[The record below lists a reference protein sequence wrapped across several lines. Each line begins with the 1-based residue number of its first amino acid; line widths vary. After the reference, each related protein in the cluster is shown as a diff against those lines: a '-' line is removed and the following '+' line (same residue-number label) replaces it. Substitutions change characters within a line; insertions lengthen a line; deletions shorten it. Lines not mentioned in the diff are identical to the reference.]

1 MLILRVIP
9 QFMLPYEQK
18 GKSLKI
24 SVSIGLIKCFAVSTV
39 KQVFECCLPALTQ
52 LHNRFAT
59 RLPTICCLKSAVPVY
74 KVAIVVIETTQLVL
88 SQLKTF
94 YRIHWRIE

>member
-24 SVSIGLIKCFAVSTV
+24 SVSIGLIKWFAVSTV
-39 KQVFECCLPALTQ
+39 
-52 LHNRFAT
+52 
-59 RLPTICCLKSAVPVY
+59 
-74 KVAIVVIETTQLVL
+74 TTGV
-88 SQLKTF
+88 
-94 YRIHWRIE
+94 